1 MVQRGQEFCL
11 TCLVVSLLANQAL
24 KASMTPTLK
33 TAAITGAIFVAA
45 IALNPSAE
53 RHRTQIKE
61 SIAERSPLAGLLGVG
76 ALAAFASN
84 YHSLGVASYT
94 SIRDETVSF
103 GFLGMVFVIDSHKDH

>member
-1 MVQRGQEFCL
+1 
-11 TCLVVSLLANQAL
+11 
-24 KASMTPTLK
+24 MTPTVK
-33 TAAITGAIFVAA
+33 TAAITGAIVVAA

-53 RHRTQIKE
+53 RHRNQIKE

-94 SIRDETVSF
+94 SIRDKTVSF